1 MLTAFLTQYV
11 VYPFFIIFAR
21 LAAMIMVLPGFSYSA
36 VSARIRLL
44 MTLAIALVLFPVV
57 SPYVPPF
64 PVNGMDVAV
73 IVIMEVLLGTL
84 LGLGVRILITAMST
98 AGDFIS
104 YLIGLQAATIFDPGA
119 GSQTTAPAMFLTLLG
134 MMVFFSVNLHHT
146 MITALVESYVLFPP
160 GLAPVDMQDVAYGLL
175 KTTTHALDLGLRIA
189 APVVVAGFLVYV
201 GFGLLNRLVPNIQ
214 VFFVTVPITLWL
226 GIFIL
231 GISLGGMLSLYAEEL
246 AAYGLIFMQ
255 E

>member
-11 VYPFFIIFAR
+11 VYPFFLIFTR
-21 LAAMIMVLPGFSYSA
+21 LGAMIMVLPGFSYSA
-36 VSARIRLL
+36 VNARVRL
-44 MTLAIALVLFPVV
+44 MIALAISIVLFPVV
-57 SPYVPPF
+57 SVYVPTF
-64 PVNGMDVAV
+64 PQAGMDVVV
-73 IVIMEVLLGTL
+73 IVIMEMLLGVL

-104 YLIGLQAATIFDPGA
+104 YMTGLQAAQMFDPSA
-119 GSQTTAPAMFLTLLG
+119 GSQTTAPAQFLTLLG
-134 MMVFFSVNLHHT
+134 LMVFFGVNLHHT
-146 MITALVESYVLFPP
+146 MITALIESYVTFPP
-160 GLAPVDMQDVAYGLL
+160 GLAPVDMQDAAYGLL
-175 KTTTHALDLGLRIA
+175 KTATHALDLGLRIA
-189 APVVVAGFLVYV
+189 APVAVAGFLVYV

-214 VFFVTVPITLWL
+214 VFFVTVPVTLWL

-231 GISLGGMLSLYAEEL
+231 GLSLGGMLSLYAEEL